1 MYSTLRPDFVYTD
14 ISDEIADHD
23 LNYDAEEWNY
33 DGKDVYRGLLDTK
46 YEWNVYS
53 LYDENLKRIGLA
65 EHDPETPDIFYALWF
80 YDNPF
85 STLLQEPDWVSQKQT
100 IWSKISEEAYEDCL
114 EDELA
119 VFIDKTLFSNTRLIT
134 PDFIVKKPEIYECEK
149 CDKRTL
155 SLPSICSAVKKLQYV
170 TDSNDLIFV
179 SNSLEIFKPPVDSKV
194 WSLFS
199 SDLRSLLPGAF
210 AQDQQTAEEEDLQ
223 RQP

>member
-1 MYSTLRPDFVYTD
+1 VYTD

-33 DGKDVYRGLLDTK
+33 DGKDVYRGLVNTK
-46 YEWNVYS
+46 YEWNVYW

-80 YDNPF
+80 YSNPF
-85 STLLQEPDWVSQKQT
+85 STLLQEPDWISQKQT

-119 VFIDKTLFSNTRLIT
+119 VFIDKTLFSNCRLIT
-134 PDFIVKKPEIYECEK
+134 PDFIIKKPEIYECEK

-155 SLPSICSAVKKLQYV
+155 SLPSSCSAVKKLQYV
-170 TDSNDLIFV
+170 TDSNELIFV
-179 SNSLEIFKPPVDSKV
+179 SNSLEIFKPPVDSKI

-199 SDLRSLLPGAF
+199 PDSRLLQPGAF
-210 AQDQQTAEEEDLQ
+210 AQGQTQEADLQ
-223 RQP
+223 HQP